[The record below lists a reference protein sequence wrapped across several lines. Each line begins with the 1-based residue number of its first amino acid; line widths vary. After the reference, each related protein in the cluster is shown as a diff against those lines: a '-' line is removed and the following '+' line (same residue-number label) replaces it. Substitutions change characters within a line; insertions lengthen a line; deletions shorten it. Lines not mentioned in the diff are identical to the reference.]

1 MSLLTP
7 QPTEDA
13 KTKHLNKLQS
23 DLLVT
28 PNGLLQML
36 ARTHDGKGKDLFGY
50 REIDGE
56 PLTVQERLD
65 VLGTDAAEFF
75 QLTEQLRGFVN
86 GLQPDTIA
94 SAVPEGG
101 TLTLNSDG
109 TATYSGD
116 EPEAPQ

>member
-65 VLGTDAAEFF
+65 VLGTDAKEFF
-75 QLTEQLRGFVN
+75 TLTEQLRGFVN
-86 GLQPDTIA
+86 GLQPNTIA

-101 TLTLNSDG
+101 TLTLNADG